1 MRKIDATGGWLHYP
15 PLEFYYMQGEVNV
28 EPVQFILPK
37 TREEVDLTALSYQI
51 KAVSEDYGTEATWIL
66 PKKLT
71 DEHILLNWEITRE
84 LTLMPGRVMLTLTG
98 TDTKNN
104 VIAKWTGNPAIIRKD
119 PQGTAPVPPPDELE
133 QFQQQVNEAVEQ
145 ITGALEEADSALT
158 EVKPVLED
166 AAETAKELTGESESL
181 RQVVNVLENQ
191 TIPNLTSYVEQAQQ
205 NVAGMVESTQSSAT
219 AAQEAAAKAESARQQ
234 AEQAQQNIATE
245 SNAIK
250 ERYEGTLEAAK
261 QAAASA
267 QSAKSSADTAT
278 AAINTVSTYAKDVEQ
293 WKNETEEARQAAVEV
308 VKKYPRINE
317 DGWWEVYNPVEGKY
331 EQTDS
336 RAQLV
341 PRGAYSADETYLP
354 LDLVTDGTE
363 GKATY
368 LALCQSTGAP
378 LDDTDKW
385 MKLVEAVKG
394 DKGDTGKGLQILGQY
409 PDLETLQ
416 SAVPSPSVGDAYGVG
431 ESAPYNIYI
440 WDGSRWID
448 NGKLE
453 GPRGEN
459 GAQGETGPAGQDGK
473 SAYQYAKQAG
483 YQGSESEFGED
494 LKSVPDKAVIDL
506 DQVQVMSDDWSMDSG
521 TGLYCVQP
529 ELSSPL
535 GTREYCEI
543 SLSINDLEKIDS
555 HLIPVT
561 ESDEQGYVFKVY
573 TQTIPSGDITLQVK
587 RITYR
592 NNTII

>member
-1 MRKIDATGGWLHYP
+1 MRKIYSKAGWLHYP
-15 PLEFYYMQGEVNV
+15 ELEFYYTQGEENV
-28 EPVQFILPK
+28 EPVQFVLPK
-37 TREEVDLTALSYQI
+37 NREEVDLTALSYQI
-51 KAVSEDYGTEATWIL
+51 KVVSEDYGTEAAWIL
-66 PKKLT
+66 PKKMT
-71 DEHILLNWEITRE
+71 DEHILLDWEITRE
-84 LTLMPGRVMLTLTG
+84 FTAMPGRAFLTLTG
-98 TDTKNN
+98 TDSKNN
-104 VIAKWTGNPAIIRKD
+104 VVAKWTGHPVQIRKD
-119 PQGTAPVPPPDELE
+119 PKGTQPVPPPDKLE
-133 QFQQQVNEAVEQ
+133 QFEKQVNEAVEK
-145 ITGALEEADSALT
+145 ITDALENADNSLG
-158 EVKPVLED
+158 EMLPVLND
-166 AAETAKELTGESESL
+166 AKETADTLIQKSEELQQT
-181 RQVVNVLENQ
+181 VNVLENQ
-191 TIPNLTSYVEQAQQ
+191 TIPQFTAYVDKQKQSIDAAASNAQ
-205 NVAGMVESTQSSAT
+205 NAAT
-219 AAQEAAAKAESARQQ
+219 AAQQSAAKAEEARQKTEKIQ
-234 AEQAQQNIATE
+234 QQVVTESRSVSEKYNQVKEMTGRVEEATSKAEQA
-245 SNAIK
+245 
-250 ERYEGTLEAAK
+250 AK
-261 QAAASA
+261 
-267 QSAKSSADTAT
+267 TAT
-278 AAINTVSTYAKDVEQ
+278 GAVETINSQAKLIEQ

-378 LDDTDKW
+378 LDDTNKW

-543 SLSINDLEKIDS
+543 SLSINDLEKIDA

>member
-71 DEHILLNWEITRE
+71 DEHILLNWKITRE

-133 QFQQQVNEAVEQ
+133 QFRQQVSEAVEQ

-166 AAETAKELTGESESL
+166 AAETAKELTEESESL

-191 TIPNLTSYVEQAQQ
+191 TIPGLRDYVDQAQQ
-205 NVAGMVESTQSSAT
+205 NVAGMVENAKSSAT

-293 WKNETEEARQAAVEV
+293 WKDETAQLKGAAETKAQNAAVSAAAAAESAQAAGEQATAASGSATAAEEAKTAAQTAETNA
-308 VKKYPRINE
+308 KASEAAAQKAQEAAEEAIKHYPRIGE
-317 DGWWEVYNPVEGKY
+317 DNWWEVYNPATSAY
-331 EQTDS
+331 EQTNS

-341 PRGAYSADETYLP
+341 PRGIYSATETYYP
-354 LDLVTDGTE
+354 LDLVTE
-363 GKATY
+363 NPEATAVY
-368 LALCQSTGAP
+368 LSLKESTGAD
-378 LDDTDKW
+378 LSDDTAWLKLVGGIQGEKGEKGDPGKGFELTFFTLTLPASDW
-385 MKLVEAVKG
+385 TADESTEELFKQTVTQEEITALVEA
-394 DKGDTGKGLQILGQY
+394 DKTALDLYADLATKRLLREQEVLQIW
-409 PDLETLQ
+409 LE
-416 SAVPSPSVGDAYGVG
+416 
-431 ESAPYNIYI
+431 N
-440 WDGSRWID
+440 
-448 NGKLE
+448 
-453 GPRGEN
+453 
-459 GAQGETGPAGQDGK
+459 QDGTAI
-473 SAYQYAKQAG
+473 AYAEGNKPQTDIA
-483 YQGSESEFGED
+483 
-494 LKSVPDKAVIDL
+494 
-506 DQVQVMSDDWSMDSG
+506 VQVRVM
-521 TGLYCVQP
+521 
-529 ELSSPL
+529 
-535 GTREYCEI
+535 R
-543 SLSINDLEKIDS
+543 
-555 HLIPVT
+555 
-561 ESDEQGYVFKVY
+561 
-573 TQTIPSGDITLQVK
+573 
-587 RITYR
+587 
-592 NNTII
+592 